1 MSRAQKGNSDIQAHP
16 GASASFL
23 DDICMFNAEDK
34 TPPTGAISELDQFF
48 SAFQT
53 YGRGDH
59 DGVLLWWKVSTLN
72 CDWYSLAS

>member
-1 MSRAQKGNSDIQAHP
+1 
-16 GASASFL
+16 
-23 DDICMFNAEDK
+23 MFNAEDK

-48 SAFQT
+48 STFQT
-53 YGRGDH
+53 YGQGDH